1 MNFQIA
7 KLRNISVHYS
17 GNKSTDQK
25 LTLSKESLVLEEELQ
40 LKVKDYF
47 LNRFTNVFDKFKF
60 THPTSLQ
67 YNEIYNFAEGVFSA
81 ESSFHLTSVQIAKHL
96 YENSVHP
103 KIKGGEV
110 YVCFFEDCVFEN
122 ETVDAVGIFKTENK
136 ASYFE
141 VTEEKSRFAIALK
154 EGLDMNKLDKGCLI
168 FNTNKED
175 GFHALILDSQSR
187 GEEAQYWRE
196 NFLGLVQVK
205 DEFHQTNE
213 FLNLAKNFVTKQI
226 GQEFEMNR
234 TDQIDLLNR
243 SVNYF
248 KKNES
253 FEKTHFEKEVFQ
265 DEGLIKSFR
274 EYDQSYRQD
283 HEMELSDQFDISQQA
298 VKKQAR
304 VFKSVLKLDKNFHIY
319 IHGSKE
325 LIEQGVDPD
334 GRKYYKIFYNEES

>member
-7 KLRNISVHYS
+7 KLNTISVHYA
-17 GNKSTDQK
+17 GNKSTDQR
-25 LTLSKESLVLEEELQ
+25 LTLSKEALQLDEELKE
-40 LKVKDYF
+40 KVKDYF
-47 LNRFTNVFDKFKF
+47 LNRFINVFDKYKF
-60 THPTSLQ
+60 THPSSLQ
-67 YNEIYNFAEGVFSA
+67 YNEVYNFAAGVFSA
-81 ESSFHLTSVQIAKHL
+81 ENSVHLTSVQIAKHL
-96 YENSVHP
+96 YEHSVHP
-103 KIKGGEV
+103 KVKGGEV
-110 YVCFFEDCVFEN
+110 YVCTFEDCVFEN
-122 ETVDAVGIFKTENK
+122 ETVAAFGIFKTENK

-141 VTEEKSRFAIALK
+141 VNEEKSRFSIALR

-175 GFHALILDSQSR
+175 GFHVLILDGQSR

-196 NFLGLVQVK
+196 NFLGLTQVK

-213 FLNLAKNFVTKQI
+213 FLNLTKNFVTKQI
-226 GQEFEMNR
+226 GQEFEVSK

-253 FEKTHFEKEVFQ
+253 FEKAHFEKEVFQ

-304 VFKSVLKLDKNFHIY
+304 VFKSVLKLDKNFHVY

-325 LIEQGVDPD
+325 MIEHGVDPD
-334 GRKYYKIFYNEES
+334 GRKYYKLYYKEES

>member
-7 KLRNISVHYS
+7 KLNNISVHYT
-17 GNKSTDQK
+17 GNKSTDQR
-25 LTLSKESLVLEEELQ
+25 LTLSKESLQ
-40 LKVKDYF
+40 LNEKLKEKVKDYF
-47 LNRFTNVFDKFKF
+47 LNRFVNVFDKYKF
-60 THPTSLQ
+60 SHPSSLQ
-67 YNEIYNFAEGVFSA
+67 YNEVYNFAAGVFSA
-81 ESSFHLTSVQIAKHL
+81 ENSFHLTSVQIAKHL

-103 KIKGGEV
+103 KVKGGEV
-110 YVCFFEDCVFEN
+110 YVCNFEDCVFEN
-122 ETVDAVGIFKTENK
+122 ETVEAFGIFKTENK
-136 ASYFE
+136 TNYFE
-141 VTEEKSRFAIALK
+141 VSEEKSRFSIALR

-175 GFHALILDSQSR
+175 GFHVLILDSQSR

-196 NFLGLVQVK
+196 NFLGLTQVK

-213 FLNLAKNFVTKQI
+213 FLNLTKNFVTKQI
-226 GQEFEMNR
+226 GQEFDVSK

-298 VKKQAR
+298 VQKQAR

-334 GRKYYKIFYNEES
+334 GRKYYKIYYKEES